1 MLNRKLLKTQA
12 FVLAASLAGVGAVA
26 MAATSEKSVK
36 PMKVRWLLAHQP
48 ADAFRRAA
56 KSFAEQLKKETNGE
70 MELVLLEPKDVGS
83 KTDNVEPKRIFELLA
98 NGDVELSQTVTTGI
112 GEIEPNFWALDLP
125 FLFKDHAHASRVL
138 DGKVGHQLLA
148 SLEKK
153 KIHGLAFTYSGGFRV
168 IPSNDRAI
176 RSIDDFKGLR
186 VRTTNSP
193 VAQATLRQLGATPV
207 PLSLEEG
214 QSALTDGSIE
224 AAETTYI
231 RVTSVIG
238 SNSKYLNETE
248 HSLFLTSILAS
259 DRFMSTLSPERRAAL
274 RRAAL
279 NAARLEREDSV
290 NDGKK
295 IKAEFEQ
302 AGVKIVSMNK
312 ANREAFRQ
320 KMAPIY
326 KKFTPMFGDELVKSI
341 KAEAQN

>member
-1 MLNRKLLKTQA
+1 MLMKSLFKAQA
-12 FVLAASLAGVGAVA
+12 FVMAGALVGIGAAAY
-26 MAATSEKSVK
+26 AANSEKNVK

-48 ADAFRRAA
+48 AEAFRRAA
-56 KSFAEQLKKETNGE
+56 KSFAQELSKETGGQ

-83 KTDNVEPKRIFELLA
+83 KTDNVEPRRIFELLA
-98 NGDVELSQTVTTGI
+98 NGEVELSQTVTTGI
-112 GEIEPNFWALDLP
+112 GEIEPDFWALDLP

-138 DGKVGHQLLA
+138 DGKVGHKLLA

-153 KIHGLAFTYSGGFRV
+153 KIHGLAFTYSGGFRI
-168 IPSNDRAI
+168 IPSTDRAI
-176 RSIDDFKGLR
+176 RSVSDFKGLR

-193 VAQATLRQLGATPV
+193 VAHATLKAVGATPV

-214 QSALTDGSIE
+214 QSALNGGDIE

-231 RVTSVIG
+231 RVNSVIG
-238 SNSKYLNETE
+238 EHSKYLNETE

-259 DRFMSTLSPERRAAL
+259 DRFMSTLSPEHRAAL

-295 IKAEFEQ
+295 IRAEFQQ
-302 AGVKIVSMNK
+302 AGIQVVSMSK
-312 ANREAFRQ
+312 ENREAFRR
-320 KMAPIY
+320 KVMPIY
-326 KKFTPMFGDELVKSI
+326 KKFGPMFDANLVKSI
-341 KAEAQN
+341 KAESKN